1 MSEFTTYKVVNM
13 QRIAVLPGELL
24 VIVEG
29 FAMVCE
35 CAEFPIDGFVTID
48 GELRIG

>member
-1 MSEFTTYKVVNM
+1 M
-13 QRIAVLPGELL
+13 QRVAILAGELL

-35 CAEFPIDGFVTID
+35 CAELPIDGFVTIH
-48 GELRIG
+48 GELRVG